1 MDRIC
6 KNNIISKFGEKCVI
20 AETILNNL
28 CIYNILI

>member
-28 CIYNILI
+28 CIYNF